1 MNNSKFNSLGKI
13 LVKARK
19 SLNLSQKDISKKLCL
34 KLDIIKNIEKD
45 ILYSNIPPVF
55 LYGYIY
61 SYARLVNIPK
71 KKIFFF
77 LKKYKIENYIN
88 NNFINENSYF
98 KIFKNFLFIKIFNII
113 KFFIFFILGFI
124 YFYNI

>member
-1 MNNSKFNSLGKI
+1 MNSLKFNSLGKI
-13 LVKARK
+13 LIKARK

-45 ILYSNIPPVF
+45 ILYFNIPSVF

-71 KKIFFF
+71 RKIFFF
-77 LKKYKIENYIN
+77 LRKYKIENCIN
-88 NNFINENSYF
+88 NNFVNESSYF
-98 KIFKNFLFIKIFNII
+98 VIFKNFLFINFFNII
-113 KFFIFFILGFI
+113 KFFIFFILGFV